1 MEDLK
6 ERLIRLGSEKPSLR
20 GDLYPVI
27 SHLDKMSS
35 DELINKIFDKL
46 HVQIPD
52 LERIEIDRKNKDYES
67 FTGIVN
73 GKEFKVEFEF
83 LSDKIKVSLSERETP
98 LSMRGIQMEEVYD
111 LDNPNLARSIS
122 LDISGKLRD

>member
-1 MEDLK
+1 MSNLK
-6 ERLIRLGSEKPSLR
+6 ERLIRLGSEKPDLR
-20 GDLYPVI
+20 DDLYFVI

-35 DELINKIFDKL
+35 SELINKIFDKL